1 MGILPILIVWPMI
14 LAIILPFLKAR
25 RARGILAYIGAGS
38 LMVLAVVFL
47 LGWLFNGGQTQA
59 LYVETEAIDHLMT
72 IGELFLMVLIVVL
85 SIRHRKYPVIL
96 LSVGQTLLLL
106 WTEFTMPVEGG
117 AHMLVDGLSMLMC
130 AIVAIIG
137 GFICIYAVG
146 YMKTYH
152 EHHKE
157 YKDRSGFFFSMLFLF
172 LGAMMGLVFSQNLV
186 WLYFFWEITSVVSFL
201 LIGYTRTEEAVHNS
215 FRALWMNLLGGFG
228 FAIAIPLVSSTLH
241 SLQLADVVAS
251 GSVLPIALLAFAGL
265 TKSAQLP
272 FSSWLLGAMVAPTP
286 SSALLHSAT
295 MVKAG
300 VYLLIRLSPGMH
312 DTMAGILVSLIGG
325 FTFIAASMMAI
336 AQTDAKKVLAFSTVS
351 NLGLIVACAGIGVE
365 ETIWAAVLLM
375 IFHAIS
381 KSMLFQAVGAVENSI
396 GTRNIERMHGLIL
409 RLPKLTYIMGI
420 GIAGMYLA
428 PFGMLIS
435 KWVALRSFVDA
446 DNVLLVLFL
455 AFGSATTMLYW
466 TKWLTKIISQH
477 KPKEI
482 EKDVTLRDQYLSMGV
497 HAVLMLLLCFLFPLV
512 ARYAVDPIID
522 EIFGNVEEVLSMNEL
537 TTMAIMLVSVL
548 LIPAI
553 MFLVTR
559 SAKRNYVPIYMS
571 GANMGDN
578 TYFVNSY
585 GEPEHLYLTNWY
597 LRFQFGMRKLMR
609 PCEMIA
615 MAAIVIFICVI
626 IGGAVA

>member
-1 MGILPILIVWPMI
+1 
-14 LAIILPFLKAR
+14 
-25 RARGILAYIGAGS
+25 
-38 LMVLAVVFL
+38 
-47 LGWLFNGGQTQA
+47 
-59 LYVETEAIDHLMT
+59 
-72 IGELFLMVLIVVL
+72 
-85 SIRHRKYPVIL
+85 
-96 LSVGQTLLLL
+96 
-106 WTEFTMPVEGG
+106 
-117 AHMLVDGLSMLMC
+117 
-130 AIVAIIG
+130 
-137 GFICIYAVG
+137 
-146 YMKTYH
+146 
-152 EHHKE
+152 
-157 YKDRSGFFFSMLFLF
+157 
-172 LGAMMGLVFSQNLV
+172 
-186 WLYFFWEITSVVSFL
+186 
-201 LIGYTRTEEAVHNS
+201 
-215 FRALWMNLLGGFG
+215 
-228 FAIAIPLVSSTLH
+228 
-241 SLQLADVVAS
+241 
-251 GSVLPIALLAFAGL
+251 
-265 TKSAQLP
+265 
-272 FSSWLLGAMVAPTP
+272 MVAPTP

-396 GTRNIERMHGLIL
+396 GSRNIERMHGLIL